1 MERGPFIKRKY
12 IITAAILLSLGLCVL
27 FGGTL
32 LRYTRPMEDAI
43 YDLAM
48 TWEGEAEPENWV
60 YDQKGWQVFTSD
72 GELIPDGSGGFYGPV
87 QPEQT
92 FFFSREMTE
101 KLDAPYLRIDTNSY
115 SIAVFLDGEL
125 LYSDQPE
132 LTEGTGGLHL
142 NSLGWYRDTPVI
154 VRLPES
160 YYGKTLTI
168 AQSSGLSEIQGEGT
182 YKVYPCFVTLYCGYA
197 YESSLIA
204 ESFRTVAPA
213 TVCFLLSVVL
223 LLTFCVEVYREREAM
238 ALLWA
243 AVTLLLWMMN
253 LLSNAS
259 FTGKYQGEETLAW
272 ILTGHIL
279 SMLVVLMFLACCG
292 KKYRWVLW
300 GFMIADGAAGLAA
313 LLLEWWYP
321 GQGGN
326 LMSFFKLDL
335 PEHLCLAGLICAL
348 YLGYRYWQKESRFYA
363 FFVPIAS
370 AGIVVASVWA
380 VLFHGATVFQQLKY
394 VVDGQLAYFT
404 RPLIR
409 ICTAS
414 AVAATFAEYIEQ
426 YMNRRT
432 ENRVREERSEL
443 TLRSYENLRLHNE
456 QVMMLRHDMVKHL
469 LVLRQMTDEKQR
481 TDYLDELLG
490 QDKEIRPVVQSG
502 NNMLDIIFNSKLS
515 QAISMGVKVEILRC
529 HAPETLPLS
538 DAELCSLVMNLLDN
552 AIEAATAPGVAE
564 PYIRLSM
571 STKGS
576 FLVLA
581 LENAAGKLPKAEA
594 TPQRGYGL
602 KIVRQILKSQ
612 EDLIQVEQTE
622 NSYKVTL
629 AIPLSHA

>member
-1 MERGPFIKRKY
+1 M
-12 IITAAILLSLGLCVL
+12 
-27 FGGTL
+27 
-32 LRYTRPMEDAI
+32 RYTRPMEDAI
-43 YDLAM
+43 YDFAM
-48 TWEGEAEPENWV
+48 TWEGEGVPEDWV

-72 GELIPDGSGGFYGPV
+72 GELIPDGFGGFYGPV

-101 KLDAPYLRIDTNSY
+101 KLDAPYLRINTNSN
-115 SIAVFLDGEL
+115 SIAVFLDDEL

-132 LTEGTGGLHL
+132 LTEGIGELHL
-142 NSLGWYRDTPVI
+142 NPLEWYRDTPVI

-168 AQSSGLSEIQGEGT
+168 AQSSGLSEKQGEET
-182 YKVYPCFVTLYCGYA
+182 FNVYPCFVTLYGGYA
-197 YESSLIA
+197 YESTLIA
-204 ESFRTVAPA
+204 ESFRTAAPA
-213 TVCFLLSVVL
+213 TVCFLLSVLL
-223 LLTFCVEVYREREAM
+223 LLTFCVEVYQERENM

-243 AVTLLLWMMN
+243 AVTLLLWMVD
-253 LLSNAS
+253 LLNNAS
-259 FTGKYQGEETLAW
+259 FAGKYQGEEALAW

-279 SMLVVLMFLACCG
+279 NMPVVLMFLACCG

-300 GFMIADGAAGLAA
+300 GLTIADGAACLVA

-321 GQGGN
+321 AQVGS
-326 LMSFFKLDL
+326 LIAFFKLNL
-335 PEHLCLAGLICAL
+335 PDHLCLAGLICAF
-348 YLGYRYWQKESRFYA
+348 YMGYRYWQKESRFYA

-370 AGIVVASVWA
+370 AGIAVASAWA
-380 VLFHGATVFQQLKY
+380 VIFCGTTVLQQLEY
-394 VVDGQLAYFT
+394 AVPFGDLAYFT
-404 RPLIR
+404 RPLVQ
-409 ICTAS
+409 ICMAS
-414 AVAATFAEYIEQ
+414 AVAAAFAEYMEQ
-426 YMNRRT
+426 YINRRI
-432 ENRVREERSEL
+432 ENRLREERSEL

-571 STKGS
+571 RTKGS

-581 LENAAGKLPKAEA
+581 LENAAGKMPEAET
-594 TPQRGYGL
+594 TPRRGYGL

-622 NSYKVTL
+622 KSYKVTL
-629 AIPLSHA
+629 AIPLLHA